1 MPNIVFVLLRRL
13 HSPLIVLI
21 LVYAVSILGFTLI
34 PGVDDQGRPWRMDF
48 FHAFYF
54 VSFMGSTIGFGEIPY
69 PFTGAQRMWATA
81 SIYATVVAWLYGIG
95 TSLSIMQEPAFRRL
109 LRETAFRR
117 AVRRLAEP
125 FYLVCGYGD
134 TGSLL
139 VKALV
144 DSGRGAVVI
153 DIDEERIDALELED
167 LGIDVPGLRADAA
180 DPARLME
187 AGLRHPRCVG
197 VVALT
202 NSDEVNLTIAIASSL
217 QGRGA
222 RTIARAETQ
231 AGAEN
236 IASLGNVE
244 VINPFETFAGRLA
257 QAVHAPG
264 MHLLFDWLTG
274 VPHERLQQPLFPP
287 HGRWILCGYGR
298 FGKAVYR
305 RLRAEGVEVQVVES
319 QPEVAGAPAGTV
331 AGLGTDARTL
341 MQAGVKDAAG
351 IVAGTDSDANNL
363 SIIVTARALNSGLFT
378 VARQNQRT
386 NEALFR
392 AAEVDLVMQRGSVI
406 AHKIFALITTPL
418 LAEFLDLAATQDND
432 WANELV
438 SRIGGVIEEEA
449 PATWSLDITPRGA
462 GAVYSA
468 LARGETVRVGDLCRN
483 PRLRDE
489 RLPCVP
495 LLLVRAGDNRL
506 VPADDTTLAPGD
518 RLLFCGRRGAG
529 REMDWIAH
537 GPDVLRYVRTGEE
550 HPSTVLGRLL
560 ARRGA

>member
-1 MPNIVFVLLRRL
+1 MNNVIYLLLRRL
-13 HSPLIVLI
+13 RTPLVVLI
-21 LVYAVSILGFTLI
+21 ITYAVSILGFVLI

-54 VSFMGSTIGFGEIPY
+54 VSFMGTTIGFGEIPY

-180 DPARLME
+180 DPERLME
-187 AGLRHPRCVG
+187 AGLRHPHCVG

-319 QPEVAGAPAGTV
+319 QP
-331 AGLGTDARTL
+331 
-341 MQAGVKDAAG
+341 
-351 IVAGTDSDANNL
+351 
-363 SIIVTARALNSGLFT
+363 
-378 VARQNQRT
+378 
-386 NEALFR
+386 
-392 AAEVDLVMQRGSVI
+392 
-406 AHKIFALITTPL
+406 
-418 LAEFLDLAATQDND
+418 
-432 WANELV
+432 
-438 SRIGGVIEEEA
+438 
-449 PATWSLDITPRGA
+449 
-462 GAVYSA
+462 
-468 LARGETVRVGDLCRN
+468 
-483 PRLRDE
+483 
-489 RLPCVP
+489 
-495 LLLVRAGDNRL
+495 
-506 VPADDTTLAPGD
+506 
-518 RLLFCGRRGAG
+518 
-529 REMDWIAH
+529 
-537 GPDVLRYVRTGEE
+537 
-550 HPSTVLGRLL
+550 
-560 ARRGA
+560 